1 MLSRSK
7 SNPASQ
13 QRINDSFLLNFLLCP
28 VDPDNEGI
36 QKHRTRISRIS
47 NTQRCPGL
55 GGYSE
60 NGASEARNTAEE
72 KSEES
77 VTRCEMSQIILPTD
91 DIDPADVYFTKR
103 NTFVEILWNPARKE
117 VPLIRNRLCFR
128 SIFWEYIEKEFGVIL
143 GFGKRWNFVGAM
155 FLRGCVEEQN
165 RKVFLFFFLIQ
176 SIIQISALNLRTPE
190 IRQTS
195 NQMAHSLSPK
205 PLTRGSFSLCENLTK
220 TKVLEAFS
228 LRINHKKKG
237 PWTSRWFEHSGRSVG
252 AVIQVRHVFRLPK
265 WILYRQHTSQNSSV
279 SSRVPTTL
287 S

>member
-1 MLSRSK
+1 MFTLLTANFHFIEGCRFDPNANDQFIFLELVINSTMLSRSK

-103 NTFVEILWNPARKE
+103 NTFVEIL
-117 VPLIRNRLCFR
+117 
-128 SIFWEYIEKEFGVIL
+128 
-143 GFGKRWNFVGAM
+143 
-155 FLRGCVEEQN
+155 
-165 RKVFLFFFLIQ
+165 
-176 SIIQISALNLRTPE
+176 
-190 IRQTS
+190 
-195 NQMAHSLSPK
+195 
-205 PLTRGSFSLCENLTK
+205 
-220 TKVLEAFS
+220 
-228 LRINHKKKG
+228 
-237 PWTSRWFEHSGRSVG
+237 
-252 AVIQVRHVFRLPK
+252 
-265 WILYRQHTSQNSSV
+265 
-279 SSRVPTTL
+279 
-287 S
+287 